1 MRLDT
6 VQQASP
12 GFDKAWIMN
21 IDKPTQIVKC
31 MFNPKEYTF
40 AKSNSWGK
48 GDEAGAQKNAPSI
61 TFSGGEGAT
70 LKLQLFFDTYHQST
84 GGGNVQDVRDLTNGL
99 WSMMHIDETLTD
111 PKSKHGRPPFV
122 RFHWGSTWSFDAVIE
137 SISEQFTM
145 FMPDGKP
152 VRATVDVSFKQKSD
166 DKILPW
172 TNPTSGGVGGERMW
186 MVKDGDTL
194 ARIAHVTLGDSS
206 QWRKIA
212 DMNSI
217 KNIRRL
223 TPGQALVIPVV

>member
-1 MRLDT
+1 MSLNKARIINLDGT
-6 VQQASP
+6 TPNVE
-12 GFDKAWIMN
+12 
-21 IDKPTQIVKC
+21 C

-48 GDEAGAQKNAPSI
+48 GDESGPQKNAGEI

-70 LKLQLFFDTYHQST
+70 LKLQLFFDTYHQAK
-84 GGGNVQDVRDLTNGL
+84 GGGSVEDVRNYTNGL
-99 WSMMHIDETLTD
+99 WMLMKVDDKLKD

-122 RFHWGSTWSFDAVIE
+122 KFFWGSTWSFDGVIE

-166 DKILPW
+166 DQMLPW
-172 TNPTSGGVGGERMW
+172 TNPTSGGIGGERMW
-186 MVKDGDTL
+186 TIKDGDTL

-212 DMNSI
+212 DINNI

>member
-1 MRLDT
+1 
-6 VQQASP
+6 
-12 GFDKAWIMN
+12 
-21 IDKPTQIVKC
+21 VK
-31 MFNPKEYTF
+31 
-40 AKSNSWGK
+40 
-48 GDEAGAQKNAPSI
+48 
-61 TFSGGEGAT
+61 
-70 LKLQLFFDTYHQST
+70 FF
-84 GGGNVQDVRDLTNGL
+84 
-99 WSMMHIDETLTD
+99 
-111 PKSKHGRPPFV
+111 
-122 RFHWGSTWSFDAVIE
+122 WGSTWSFDGVIE

-166 DKILPW
+166 DQMLPW

-194 ARIAHVTLGDSS
+194 ARIAHVTLGDST

-212 DMNSI
+212 DMNNI